1 MSEWPSI
8 EAIERE
14 RRRLSRRRRRV
25 RTRTALAGTIA
36 ALALALTLVSALAVP
51 LFRVSGDDMSP
62 ALKDGDVAAVLKGMP
77 DGTGDICAFYAE
89 GAVSFVRVIARAG
102 SWVNVD
108 GDGYV
113 FVDGQVIDEPY
124 ASLSAAGDVAYP
136 CQVPENMLF
145 VLCDN
150 RDAARDSRY
159 ADFGFVSEDAVI
171 GRVIACFHPPF

>member
-1 MSEWPSI
+1 MKGIWDLKPDSEFSGAKAGAAEKW
-8 EAIERE
+8 RE
-14 RRRLSRRRRRV
+14 DFRKRFSRE
-25 RTRTALAGTIA
+25 G
-36 ALALALTLVSALAVP
+36 
-51 LFRVSGDDMSP
+51 
-62 ALKDGDVAAVLKGMP
+62 LKGMP

-159 ADFGFVSEDAVI
+159 DDFGFVSEDAVI